1 MARIK
6 RAVFGVL
13 IALALCGCTC
23 SLAGCASQEAKTGQ
37 ESRFKVEFNAG
48 HGSLSALDYMAV
60 DLITDTET
68 GQQWVVVC
76 TTHGTAMAPIDGSND
91 GAVSDQ
97 H

>member
-23 SLAGCASQEAKTGQ
+23 GLAGCADAETKAVQT
-37 ESRFKVEFNAG
+37 SRFKIEFHES
-48 HGSLSALDYMAV
+48 HGAISALDHMVV
-60 DLITDTET
+60 DLVTDTET
-68 GQQWVVVC
+68 GRRWMVVC
-76 TTHGTAMAPIDGSND
+76 TSHGVALAPLEGGQDGT
-91 GAVSDQ
+91 VSDQ